1 MSKHRRRDS
10 WSKAYVLCIQVVG
23 LLTALAT
30 LAAALLQL
38 L

>member
-1 MSKHRRRDS
+1 MTKHRRRDS
-10 WSKAYVLCIQVVG
+10 WSKGYVLCIQVVG

-30 LAAALLQL
+30 LAAALLKL